1 MAAHSVS
8 DSAHLPPFAT
18 GTAERRVERRG
29 PGRLL
34 PYELGPYTLFDH
46 IGRGGMA
53 DIYRARTTT
62 SLGAARQVVIKEVL
76 PELSDAPR
84 FSELLV
90 AEAKLASGL
99 SHANIVTIEHLGRDK
114 GTLYIAMEYV
124 EGLDLRELLRR
135 CARQKV
141 PLPVDFSLLMV
152 CEILRALDYAH
163 RHRHPGGV
171 GIIHRDVSP
180 SNVLLSFDGEVKMC
194 DFGIAIAHDAA
205 AEVCADAIEGKAGYM
220 SPEHARG
227 KALDPRS
234 DVFSAGVILWELL
247 SGKRLY
253 RAKRGES
260 LLAVAA
266 RGAIPP
272 LVLRGLEREE
282 DLVAIVNRALAR
294 RKRDRYSSAAAMLR
308 DLEAY
313 AARSGQMSSSLR
325 LGAWLTESFAERIVH
340 ERRAR
345 EKAVEALAA
354 GPVAVILPIRTAT
367 ADPKGASIEGAV
379 TERRK
384 TDSSSDGGGDDL
396 PPSLAATSSDV
407 DSPTPPPEEASSP
420 RIVFVL
426 MAVIVLVGLLVY
438 MLRP

>member
-1 MAAHSVS
+1 VAAHSVS
-8 DSAHLPPFAT
+8 ESAHLPPFAT
-18 GTAERRVERRG
+18 GTAERRIERRG

-34 PYELGPYTLFDH
+34 PHELGPYSLFDH

-76 PELSDAPR
+76 PELCDAPR

-99 SHANIVTIEHLGRDK
+99 SHANIVTIEHLGRDN

-141 PLPVDFSLLMV
+141 PLPVEFSLLMV
-152 CEILRALDYAH
+152 SEILRALDYAH
-163 RHRHPGGV
+163 RHPHAGGV

-260 LLAVAA
+260 LLDVAA

-272 LVLRGLEREE
+272 LALRGLEREE

-313 AARSGQMSSSLR
+313 VVRSGQMSSSLR
-325 LGAWLTESFAERIVH
+325 FGAWLTESFAADIVK

-354 GPVAVILPIRTAT
+354 GPVAVLLPIRTAT
-367 ADPKGASIEGAV
+367 AAPKSANMMGAV
-379 TERRK
+379 SSRKK
-384 TDSSSDGGGDDL
+384 TDSSSEGGDDM

-407 DSPTPPPEEASSP
+407 DTPSPPPPEEASSP
-420 RIVFVL
+420 RIVFIL
-426 MAVIVLVGLLVY
+426 MAVIVLVGFLVY